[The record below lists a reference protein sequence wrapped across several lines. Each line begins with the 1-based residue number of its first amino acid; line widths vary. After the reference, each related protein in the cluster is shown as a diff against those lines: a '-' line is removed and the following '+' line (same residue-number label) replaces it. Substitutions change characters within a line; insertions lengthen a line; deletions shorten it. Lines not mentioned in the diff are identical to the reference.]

1 MEVNMDSK
9 RLWVSVSVAAIIGI
23 VLFSM
28 NDRPISAQ
36 GAQGSA
42 SQGGDAALAEK
53 LEEVLAN
60 QRQIMADLA
69 GIKEEL
75 DIVKIR
81 VTQSQ

>member
-1 MEVNMDSK
+1 MDSK
-9 RLWVSVSVAAIIGI
+9 RLWVLVSVAAIIGI

-36 GAQGSA
+36 GSA
-42 SQGGDAALAEK
+42 PQGGDAALAEK

>member
-1 MEVNMDSK
+1 MKNK
-9 RLWVSVSVAAIIGI
+9 RFLVLLSAVAIIGI
-23 VLFSM
+23 VVFSM
-28 NDRPISAQ
+28 ADRPISAQ
-36 GAQGSA
+36 GAQGSS

-60 QRQIMADLA
+60 QRQMMADLA
-69 GIKEEL
+69 GLKEEL